1 MQVRTLIVATV
12 VLFSPIVAH
21 GQHGGPA
28 SRLAIKAPREASQY
42 DFLVGQWELDVRPK
56 VSGLAARIHG
66 VPTLHG
72 SLRAWRALDGWGIE
86 DELRMVD
93 ESGNP
98 QALSHVVR
106 IYDPA
111 AKRWAISTVD
121 VYRQHMS
128 QAFAQWDGT
137 TMTSIGEERNGEGQ
151 SYRTRTRISR
161 ITATSFRSQ
170 QDRSYDGGRSWDEA
184 LVVIDAR
191 RIAAT
196 VQR

>member
-1 MQVRTLIVATV
+1 MQVQSLIVATL

-21 GQHGGPA
+21 GQHGTA
-28 SRLAIKAPREASQY
+28 SRPAIKAPREASQY

-56 VSGLAARIHG
+56 ASGLAARIHG
-66 VPTLHG
+66 VPKLHG

-86 DELRMVD
+86 DELRVVD

-98 QALSHVVR
+98 QALSHFVR

-111 AKRWAISTVD
+111 AKQWVISAVD
-121 VYRQHMS
+121 VYRQRMS
-128 QAFAQWDGT
+128 QSFAQWDGT
-137 TMTSIGEERNGEGQ
+137 TMTSVGEGKDGDGR
-151 SYRTRTRISR
+151 SYQTRTRISR

-184 LVVIDAR
+184 LLVIDAR
-191 RIAAT
+191 RVAASA
-196 VQR
+196 QR